1 MSPPS
6 SPPADRI
13 QRLNG
18 RRLAVLAGL
27 VVVVAA
33 IVIVAIV
40 GSGSGS
46 GSSRPHY
53 VPPGPGGQAS
63 TLAPAKPGSLPGPAT
78 STDFQ
83 PAPAAAALAAQLPLA
98 RQVAQLFLVSV
109 DGTSPEAVGA
119 LGTADWG
126 GVVLDW
132 SNFSTDKGVGQL
144 IAALRSGAFHP
155 GRAPMLMAATQ
166 EGGAQTA
173 IPDLPPQSEAQIG
186 ANGTPATAQSEAVQA
201 AQRLRALGVNM
212 TLAPLADVDIPQG
225 ALTGRLFSTDPK
237 AVAQFTAAALSG
249 YLSQGMI
256 SAISHFPGSGAAS
269 ADPDQMTANVGGSLT
284 ALEDNDLIP
293 FAAVTQRAPVIVMS
307 NAAYVAFDGVT
318 PAGLLPGAVR
328 LLRHDYG
335 FDGVVMSDDLDA
347 TLQPTGQSP
356 AQVALQALEAGDD
369 LLYITGPA
377 SEHQA
382 AYQAVLSAAETQP
395 AVRADVRTAL
405 LRDLTLK
412 ARFGVLR

>member
-6 SPPADRI
+6 SPAARPRR
-13 QRLNG
+13 RLGG

-27 VVVVAA
+27 VVVVVA
-33 IVIVAIV
+33 IVIVAFL
-40 GSGSGS
+40 GS

-53 VPPGPGGQAS
+53 VPVGPGGQAS
-63 TLAPAKPGSLPGPAT
+63 TLAPTKPGSLPGPAAAGG
-78 STDFQ
+78 FR
-83 PAPAAAALAAQLPLA
+83 PAPAAAALAAQLPLT

-109 DGTSPEAVGA
+109 DGTSTKAATA
-119 LGTADWG
+119 LGPADWG
-126 GVVLDW
+126 GVVLDS
-132 SNFSTDKGVGQL
+132 SNFSTDRGVGQL
-144 IAALRSGAFHP
+144 IAALRAGASQSGHE
-155 GRAPMLMAATQ
+155 PMLIAATQ

-186 ANGTPATAQSEAVQA
+186 TNGTPATAQSQAVEA

-225 ALTGRLFSTDPK
+225 ALTGRLFSTDPR
-237 AVAQFTAAALSG
+237 AVSQFTAAALNG

-256 SAISHFPGSGAAS
+256 SAIGHFPGSGGAS
-269 ADPDQMTANVGGSLT
+269 ADPDQMTATVGGSLT

-293 FAAVTQRAPVIVMS
+293 FAAVARRAPVIVMS

-347 TLQPTGQSP
+347 TLQPTAQTP
-356 AQVALQALEAGDD
+356 AQVALAALEAGDD
-369 LLYITGPA
+369 LLYITGPP
-377 SEHQA
+377 SEHEA
-382 AYQAVLSAAETQP
+382 AYQGILRAAETQP
-395 AVRADVRTAL
+395 AVRAAVRTAL